1 MSSFLFSFPHRK
13 SYQRLGLQS
22 PCLHQSNAEIGKW
35 HSIKLKHSTK
45 EKKEKENKRKK
56 GEETYETL
64 MEERFGQMFITWGLI
79 FRIFKEL
86 KILSTDRKKII
97 QST

>member
-1 MSSFLFSFPHRK
+1 
-13 SYQRLGLQS
+13 
-22 PCLHQSNAEIGKW
+22 
-35 HSIKLKHSTK
+35 
-45 EKKEKENKRKK
+45 
-56 GEETYETL
+56 